1 MVINIRNRYALLIFL
16 FLLIFSCKKEKI
28 NYENLSSSEYFS
40 VATSLKNLKNIEK
53 YRINDSLYKVRGLF
67 NNYTISGYVNE
78 NNIRIGWWIASDKKD
93 LLAKLDYK
101 LIDNKEFVNQYI
113 LFKNGKIDTLN
124 SKFYKV
130 SRVQNYIKYK
140 FYMPVQSDEI
150 RSEGKLNYRYFIQ
163 GKVKRH
169 LECKGIKN
177 KNIFDCEFQVPS
189 DSYPNDLIV
198 QGNFWE
204 MFQLKNGNI
213 GQSDI
218 YILDTLK

>member
-1 MVINIRNRYALLIFL
+1 MKNRYVLLVFL
-16 FLLIFSCKKEKI
+16 FLLVFSCKKEKKD

-40 VATSLKNLKNIEK
+40 IATNLKNLKNIEK
-53 YRINDSLYKVRGLF
+53 YKINDSLYKVRGFF
-67 NNYTISGYVNE
+67 NNYIISGYVNE
-78 NNIRIGWWIASDKKD
+78 NNIRIGWWIASDKNTKD

-113 LFKNGKIDTLN
+113 LFKNRKIDTLN
-124 SKFYKV
+124 SKFYRF
-130 SRVQNYIKYK
+130 SRVHDSIKYK
-140 FYMPVQSDEI
+140 FYMPVQSNET
-150 RSEGKLNYRYFIQ
+150 RSEGKLNYRYFIK

-177 KNIFDCEFQVPS
+177 KNIFDCEFQIPS
-189 DSYPNDLIV
+189 GSYPNDLIV

-213 GQSDI
+213 GQNDI